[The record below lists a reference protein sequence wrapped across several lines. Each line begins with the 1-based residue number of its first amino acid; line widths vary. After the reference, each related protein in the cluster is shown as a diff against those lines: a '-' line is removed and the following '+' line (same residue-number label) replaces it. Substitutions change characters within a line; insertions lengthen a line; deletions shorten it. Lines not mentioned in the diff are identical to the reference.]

1 MTKHEMSKAEATPN
15 VPMTDAG
22 KDVSSFGFGL
32 RRRSCAKAGH
42 SFVIKHSYFVIH
54 SAFHSLANRAAALL
68 MKLLFGSV
76 ARLYVLRR
84 GNSDRAGGFLL
95 ASNHISHFDP
105 FIISSVVRRKID
117 WMAMAEFF
125 PLPLL
130 GFLLRAV
137 DAFPAERDR
146 ADRKTIRTAI
156 ERLKHGRI
164 VGLFPE
170 GGIRNG
176 ARSVLEG
183 AALRPGASTLA
194 HIAGIP
200 IFPCVIV
207 GSDRLYSKKRW
218 LPLRRTP
225 IWIAFGDPIPSF
237 PSLEKFAARKRI
249 ELELAAV
256 FKRLYAELREKFS
269 LTEDDLPHSPQ
280 ERMTC
285 SHPALAASSGLVSQN
300 TGEERRDYN
309 KLRRFSA
316 TAVDSL
322 MCASINLL
330 QSRHRLNTRSRGEM
344 ESYVTAC
351 EKLSAEDYYAVPN
364 GAEIAPVISDR
375 PGTTITWQSPI
386 NTNFPAN
393 NVARADLFPC
403 PQGWSAPTV
412 LMLHA
417 LMSASHIGYRRYAA
431 RFNELGWNA
440 CFVHLPYHYSRVPR
454 GHWNGELAISADLI
468 RNAEGLRQGV
478 IELRQLMGILRKRG
492 CNEFGVL
499 GTSYGGWIGALLAI
513 VERDFRFVALMA
525 PIVNVEHAIWKSPAT
540 RFMRR
545 ELHRANIE
553 PFLIAS
559 HYHLS
564 SPMHNQPLCDA
575 DRVLFVAG
583 EFDLIARPEDVE
595 KIHENWRGSELLRVP
610 QGHFGYRMLRET
622 LARLKERGL

>member
-1 MTKHEMSKAEATPN
+1 
-15 VPMTDAG
+15 
-22 KDVSSFGFGL
+22 
-32 RRRSCAKAGH
+32 
-42 SFVIKHSYFVIH
+42 
-54 SAFHSLANRAAALL
+54 

-76 ARLYVLRR
+76 ARVYVLRR
-84 GNSDRAGGFLL
+84 GNPNRAGGFLL

-130 GFLLRAV
+130 GFFLRAV
-137 DAFPAERDR
+137 DAFPAERNR

-170 GGIRNG
+170 GGIRDG
-176 ARSVLEG
+176 ARSLLEG
-183 AALRPGASTLA
+183 AALRPGTSTLA
-194 HIAGIP
+194 HIAGVP
-200 IFPCVIV
+200 ILPCVII

-225 IWIAFGDPIPSF
+225 IWIAFGNPIPHF
-237 PSLEKFAARKRI
+237 PDLEKSAARAYI
-249 ELELAAV
+249 EHELPSA
-256 FKRLYAELREKFS
+256 FKLLYAELRETFS
-269 LTEDDLPHSPQ
+269 LTPDDLPHPPG
-280 ERMTC
+280 ERMKCGRTSGRRGDLAVPGTGNRSGC
-285 SHPALAASSGLVSQN
+285 PTIHRNRIRRFAASG
-300 TGEERRDYN
+300 
-309 KLRRFSA
+309 
-316 TAVDSL
+316 VDLL

-330 QSRHRLNTRSRGEM
+330 QSRHHLHARSRDEM
-344 ESYVTAC
+344 EDYVTTC
-351 EKLSAEDYYAVPN
+351 EKLTAQDYYAVPN
-364 GAEIAPVISDR
+364 GAEIAAVIADR

-386 NTNFPAN
+386 ETKFPAN
-393 NVARADLFPC
+393 NVARADFFPC
-403 PQGWSAPTV
+403 AQGWSAPTV

-454 GHWNGELAISADLI
+454 GHWNGELAITADLI

-478 IELRQLMGILRKRG
+478 IELRQLMAILRERG

-499 GTSYGGWIGALLAI
+499 GTSYGGWIGALLAM

-525 PIVNVEHAIWKSPAT
+525 PIVNVEHAIWESPAA

-553 PFLIAS
+553 PSLVARHF
-559 HYHLS
+559 HLS
-564 SPMHNQPLCDA
+564 SPMQNQPLCEA

-595 KIHENWRGSELLRVP
+595 KIHGNWHGSELLRVP

-622 LARLKERGL
+622 IARLKERGL

>member
-1 MTKHEMSKAEATPN
+1 MTNHEMSKVEATPN
-15 VPMTDAG
+15 VEMTDAAE
-22 KDVSSFGFGL
+22 DVSSFGSGL
-32 RRRSCAKAGH
+32 PRHGCAKAGH
-42 SFVIKHSYFVIH
+42 SFVIRPSSFVIH
-54 SAFHSLANRAAALL
+54 SAFHSIANRAAALL
-68 MKLLFGSV
+68 MKLLFGCV
-76 ARLYVLRR
+76 ARVYVLRR
-84 GNSDRAGGFLL
+84 GNPNRAGGFLL

-125 PLPLL
+125 PVPVL
-130 GFLLRAV
+130 GFFLRAV
-137 DAFPAERDR
+137 DAFPAERNR

-170 GGIRNG
+170 GGIRDG
-176 ARSVLEG
+176 ARSLLEG
-183 AALRPGASTLA
+183 AALRPGASTVA
-194 HIAGIP
+194 HIAGVP
-200 IFPCVIV
+200 ILPCVII

-225 IWIAFGDPIPSF
+225 IWIAFGNPIPYF
-237 PSLEKFAARKRI
+237 PDHEKSAARACI
-249 ELELAAV
+249 EHELAEA
-256 FKRLYAELREKFS
+256 FSCLYAELREKFS
-269 LTEDDLPHSPQ
+269 LTEDDLPRSPQ
-280 ERMTC
+280 ERMKR
-285 SHPALAASSGLVSQN
+285 SRPALSGRSALASQN
-300 TGEERRDYN
+300 TATERRGYN
-309 KLRRFSA
+309 KLRRFAASG
-316 TAVDSL
+316 VDLL

-330 QSRHRLNTRSRGEM
+330 QSRHHLHARSREEM
-344 ESYVTAC
+344 EYYVTAC
-351 EKLSAEDYYAVPN
+351 EKLTAEDYYAVPN
-364 GAEIAPVISDR
+364 GAEIAAVISDR

-386 NTNFPAN
+386 ETKFPAN
-393 NVARADLFPC
+393 NVARADFFSC
-403 PQGWSAPTV
+403 AQGWSAPTV

-454 GHWNGELAISADLI
+454 GHWNGELAITADLI

-478 IELRQLMGILRKRG
+478 IELRQLMAILRERG
-492 CNEFGVL
+492 CTEFGVL
-499 GTSYGGWIGALLAI
+499 GTSYGGWIGALLAM

-525 PIVNVEHAIWKSPAT
+525 PIVNVEHAIWESPAA

-553 PFLIAS
+553 PSLIAR
-559 HYHLS
+559 HFHLS

-595 KIHENWRGSELLRVP
+595 KIHGNWRGSKLLRVP

-622 LARLKERGL
+622 IARLKKRGL